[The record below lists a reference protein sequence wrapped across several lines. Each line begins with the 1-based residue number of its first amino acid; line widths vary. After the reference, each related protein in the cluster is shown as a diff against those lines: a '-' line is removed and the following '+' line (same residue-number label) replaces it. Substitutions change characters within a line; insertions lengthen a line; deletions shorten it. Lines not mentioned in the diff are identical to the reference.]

1 MPARE
6 DQASSARLPVS
17 LAAFGE
23 RMQRFNPSNS
33 IAVAFSGGPDSLALL
48 ILAAQW
54 SRSLPGGQ
62 IIALTVDHGLRA
74 GSAAE
79 AERAAGLAASLG
91 VPHRI
96 LSWEGPKPVSGI
108 QAAAR
113 DARYRLLGQACR
125 TFGASELLVAHH
137 LEDQAETFLLRLR
150 RGSGVD
156 GLAAMQDVRALD
168 MEEPAVRLLRPLLD
182 LPRERL
188 AATVAQSG
196 LEPILDP
203 SNSNGQFDRVKIRQA
218 LGALAA
224 LGFDAAGLADT
235 AARMARARVALEAQT
250 AALLEAHATLSSFGH
265 VEADA
270 EGLAAA
276 PDETRLRA
284 LAAILKVVGGHA
296 YGPRMDGLTAI
307 DEALADDTLGRGR
320 TLSGVKFSLARGRL
334 LAVRELAAAQR
345 ASAFRLVAG
354 EAATWDGRF
363 DVRLEAGPASGVEV
377 RVLGVEGLSVL
388 AAAGLPLP
396 LAPKTALVALP
407 ALWVGRTLLGAP
419 HLGTLDPASEAR
431 ANLASLGLF
440 ARI

>member
-1 MPARE
+1 MRVHE
-6 DQASSARLPVS
+6 DQASSARFPVS
-17 LAAFGE
+17 LAAFAE
-23 RMQRFNPSNS
+23 RMRRFNSSNS

-54 SRSLPGGQ
+54 ARSRHDARL
-62 IIALTVDHGLRA
+62 IALTVDHGLRA

-79 AERAAGLAASLG
+79 AERAARLAASIG

-96 LSWEGPKPVSGI
+96 LFWEGPKPASGI

-113 DARYRLLGQACR
+113 DARYRLLAEACR
-125 TFGASELLVAHH
+125 TFGASALLVAHH

-156 GLAAMQDVRALD
+156 GLAAMPDARALD
-168 MEEPAVRLLRPLLD
+168 TKEPAVRLLRPLLD

-196 LEPILDP
+196 LEPVLDP
-203 SNSNGQFDRVKIRQA
+203 SNSNDRFDRVKIRQA
-218 LGALAA
+218 MSALVA

-235 AARMARARVALEAQT
+235 AARMARARTALETQT
-250 AALLEAHATLSSFGH
+250 AALLDAHATLSPFGH
-265 VEADA
+265 VEVDA
-270 EGLAAA
+270 AGLAAA
-276 PDETRLRA
+276 SDETRLRA
-284 LAAILKVVGGHA
+284 LAVVLKVVGGHA

-307 DEALADDTLGRGR
+307 DAALADYTLGRGR

-334 LAVRELAAAQR
+334 LVVRELAAAQR
-345 ASAFRLVAG
+345 ASALRLVAG
-354 EAATWDGRF
+354 EIATWDGRF
-363 DVRLEAGPASGVEV
+363 DLRLEAGPASGAEV
-377 RVLGVEGLSVL
+377 RVLGAEGLSAL

-407 ALWVGRTLLGAP
+407 ALWAGATLLGAP
-419 HLGTLDPASEAR
+419 HLGTLDPAVKAR
-431 ANLASLGLF
+431 ANLASRGLF
-440 ARI
+440 SRI